1 MKPTSSTA
9 LATWM
14 LDHLTLGVRNESL
27 SGDLLEELH
36 SGRSTAWY
44 WRQTLSAI
52 AVSLSIRT
60 RAYLVPL
67 LFSAGWSL
75 LYPTLWPAII
85 NSAPAQNLANHF
97 TSSDLPYST
106 GLGSIAALTPAAI
119 FVWIGF
125 FVYRTLRS
133 HESRRPSTLRLLAS
147 LSISLNVLFV
157 TIIGEHLRHF
167 GVDLRNVSRE
177 NFDSHLAALCIPLA
191 LSLWAALMCARPRAV
206 RRRHPSS
213 LTA

>member
-14 LDHLTLGVRNESL
+14 LDHLTLGARNESL

-52 AVSLSIRT
+52 AVTLSTRT
-60 RAYLVPL
+60 RPYLVPL

-75 LYPTLWPAII
+75 LYPTLWPAIVH
-85 NSAPAQNLANHF
+85 SAAAQTLANHF
-97 TSSDLPYST
+97 TPSDLPFST
-106 GLGSIAALTPAAI
+106 GLGFVAEIAPVTLFIAL
-119 FVWIGF
+119 GF
-125 FVYRTLRS
+125 FVYLISHKHTRT
-133 HESRRPSTLRLLAS
+133 STIRLMAS

-157 TIIGEHLRHF
+157 TIIGEHLRHS
-167 GVDLRNVSRE
+167 GVDLHNVSRE
-177 NFDSHLAALCIPLA
+177 NFNAHLVALCIPLA
-191 LSLWAALMCARPRAV
+191 LGLYAALLCAFPAA
-206 RRRHPSS
+206 RHHHPGS
-213 LTA
+213 LIA

>member
-14 LDHLTLGVRNESL
+14 LDHLTLGRNESL

-44 WRQTLSAI
+44 WRQTLVSIAI
-52 AVSLSIRT
+52 TLSTRT
-60 RAYLVPL
+60 RAYVTPL
-67 LFSAGWSL
+67 LFSASWSV
-75 LYPTLWPAII
+75 LYPTLWPALVH
-85 NSAPAQNLANHF
+85 SAPAQNLAEHF
-97 TSSDLPYST
+97 TPNDLPYST
-106 GLGSIAALTPAAI
+106 GLGSVAALTPTAI

-125 FVYRTLRS
+125 FVYLISHKHVRT
-133 HESRRPSTLRLLAS
+133 STIRLMAS

-157 TIIGEHLRHF
+157 TIIGEHLRHS

-177 NFDSHLAALCIPLA
+177 NFNAHLAALCIPLA
-191 LSLWAALMCARPRAV
+191 LGLYAALLCALTPAQ
-206 RRRHPSS
+206 RRHPSS

>member
-1 MKPTSSTA
+1 MRPTSSTA

-14 LDHLTLGVRNESL
+14 LDHLALGARNESL

-52 AVSLSIRT
+52 VVTLSTRT
-60 RAYLVPL
+60 RAYMTPL

-75 LYPTLWPAII
+75 LYPTLWPAIV
-85 NSAPAQNLANHF
+85 NSAPAQNLAHHF
-97 TSSDLPYST
+97 TPSDLPFST
-106 GLGSIAALTPAAI
+106 GLGFVAGIAPVALFIAL
-119 FVWIGF
+119 GF
-125 FVYRTLRS
+125 FVYLISHKHTRT
-133 HESRRPSTLRLLAS
+133 STIRLMAS

-157 TIIGEHLRHF
+157 TIIGQHLRHS
-167 GVDLRNVSRE
+167 GVDLRNFSHE
-177 NFDSHLAALCIPLA
+177 NFNAHLAALCIPLA
-191 LSLWAALMCARPRAV
+191 LSLWAALMCARPAA
-206 RRRHPSS
+206 RRHDPGS

>member
-1 MKPTSSTA
+1 MKLTSSTA

-14 LDHLTLGVRNESL
+14 LDHLTLGSRNESL

-52 AVSLSIRT
+52 AVTLATRT
-60 RAYLVPL
+60 RTYMMPL

-75 LYPTLWPAII
+75 LYPTLWPAIVH
-85 NSAPAQNLANHF
+85 SALAQNLANHF
-97 TSSDLPYST
+97 TPSDLPYST
-106 GLGSIAALTPAAI
+106 GLGSVAAITPAAI

-125 FVYRTLRS
+125 FVYLTLRS
-133 HESRRPSTLRLLAS
+133 HESRVSTPRLLAS

-167 GVDLRNVSRE
+167 GVDLRNISRE
-177 NFDSHLAALCIPLA
+177 NFNAHLVALCIPLA
-191 LSLWAALMCARPRAV
+191 LSLWAALMCARPPAA
-206 RRRHPSS
+206 RRHHPGS
-213 LTA
+213 LAV

>member
-1 MKPTSSTA
+1 MKLIPSTT

-14 LDHLTLGVRNESL
+14 LDHLGARNESL
-27 SGDLLEELH
+27 SGDLLEELQA
-36 SGRSTAWY
+36 GRSTAWY

-52 AVSLSIRT
+52 AITLSIRS

-85 NSAPAQNLANHF
+85 HSTLAQNLTGRIA
-97 TSSDLPYST
+97 TYDLPFST
-106 GLGSIAALTPAAI
+106 GLGSVSAIAPAALFIA
-119 FVWIGF
+119 IGF
-125 FVYRTLRS
+125 FVYLA
-133 HESRRPSTLRLLAS
+133 SRHHSPHPSTLRLLAS
-147 LSISLNVLFV
+147 LSISLNVLLL
-157 TIIGEHLRHF
+157 TIIGEHLRNT

-177 NFDSHLAALCIPLA
+177 NFNAHLVALCIPMA
-191 LSLWAALMCARPRAV
+191 LGLYAALLCALPPPE
-206 RRRHPSS
+206 RRHPGS